1 MRKPI
6 VINTSVP
13 DKQGNENIVAQVIDI
28 HYTNI
33 LRIVSLLDGHCLLYM
48 RDLGD
53 CLKVLVPF
61 QEMYKLYK
69 DQNFIDDRYKDIVDT
84 YLKDNYSEFRQNL
97 DNYGETN

>member
-48 RDLGD
+48 RDLGG
-53 CLKVLVPF
+53 LP
-61 QEMYKLYK
+61 
-69 DQNFIDDRYKDIVDT
+69 
-84 YLKDNYSEFRQNL
+84 
-97 DNYGETN
+97 